1 MIIKAKT
8 DFTPLCLANK
18 IRVSL
23 LKTSAW
29 LGAWELGSGTTRTYR
44 KLRPTNRPTDGRRT
58 EGLIWEKVSL
68 PICRSKGGRVRG
80 GL

>member
-29 LGAWELGSGTTRTYR
+29 LGAWELGSGTTRTDR
-44 KLRPTNRPTDGRRT
+44 KLRTTNRPTTDVGQKGSYGKKFHFQYVGVR
-58 EGLIWEKVSL
+58 EG
-68 PICRSKGGRVRG
+68 G
-80 GL
+80 